1 MAHTLSPAALR
12 PYFAWR
18 RDRLVALAAFV
29 AVILLGVL
37 DGLLLAIAVSIAMLL
52 KRFAEPRVSWL
63 GQLPHSR
70 DYVDTARHPEAAS
83 VPNVLIARPEA
94 PLFFGNADAIFA
106 AIRARIEAQ
115 RGAGLRA
122 VVLSME
128 ESPDL
133 DGTSVEALAD
143 FAAQMR
149 QWNLPLVLARTKD
162 AVRELLARVDM
173 AALPASAY
181 AAWSV
186 DDAVAAL
193 NDAGES
199 ETASAG

>member
-1 MAHTLSPAALR
+1 M
-12 PYFAWR
+12 
-18 RDRLVALAAFV
+18 
-29 AVILLGVL
+29 
-37 DGLLLAIAVSIAMLL
+37 
-52 KRFAEPRVSWL
+52 
-63 GQLPHSR
+63 
-70 DYVDTARHPEAAS
+70 
-83 VPNVLIARPEA
+83 PNVLIARPEA

-128 ESPDL
+128 ESPTWTAPAWKRWPIL
-133 DGTSVEALAD
+133 PRRCGNGTC
-143 FAAQMR
+143 R
-149 QWNLPLVLARTKD
+149 WCWRGPRTPC
-162 AVRELLARVDM
+162 VNCWRVDM

>member
-1 MAHTLSPAALR
+1 M
-12 PYFAWR
+12 
-18 RDRLVALAAFV
+18 
-29 AVILLGVL
+29 
-37 DGLLLAIAVSIAMLL
+37 
-52 KRFAEPRVSWL
+52 
-63 GQLPHSR
+63 
-70 DYVDTARHPEAAS
+70 
-83 VPNVLIARPEA
+83 PNVLIARPEA

-143 FAAQMR
+143 FTAQMR

>member
-1 MAHTLSPAALR
+1 MTEFAPYRPSILIVDDEPNYLIVLSE
-12 PYFAWR
+12 
-18 RDRLVALAAFV
+18 
-29 AVILLGVL
+29 ILKDEGFEV
-37 DGLLLAIAVSIAMLL
+37 
-52 KRFAEPRVSWL
+52 F
-63 GQLPHSR
+63 
-70 DYVDTARHPEAAS
+70 TANS
-83 VPNVLIARPEA
+83 
-94 PLFFGNADAIFA
+94 GK
-106 AIRARIEAQ
+106 
-115 RGAGLRA
+115 AGLPI
-122 VVLSME
+122 VYST
-128 ESPDL
+128 DL

-193 NDAGES
+193 NGAGES